1 MTRSSFTSAQTLV
14 VIQDVSEA
22 ESTLGNNMVNE
33 AVLLHFMWD
42 YVFIRPKDSRTKEST
57 SQAPSTASIASL
69 RILSN
74 SNPWQHSAHPN
85 NPNVSCLRSGF
96 LAGRM
101 CYGLESTRE
110 SGTPSTQV
118 AGMPELEEQDIDVR
132 NVRSISGGPDLTA
145 SLQATV
151 NDSSSDE
158 DEEDENEVSE
168 GLMRDVNNRII
179 LVGAGMSKKRKS
191 NAGKKS
197 AVPGKN
203 RSNMDETSRKKGGK
217 GEKKG
222 CSRITVLL
230 KSSWMNQLGLEGIR
244 NCQLTS
250 AVVKT
255 WHPKTKQ
262 WYTHFIALHRAT
274 EQRPKEK
281 HVDKMMD
288 TIFEGY
294 QNRNEIQL
302 SCGYCFQRDT
312 SEALR
317 GMVSQSFGLYNLFRG
332 ITSVAIGETEAI
344 VPHLDHNGSNGYS
357 IIFQLSGVKGY
368 TRVPQLS
375 LDITHAVDDVIFL
388 PTSQLVHFTSSRNTD
403 SKRIM
408 AVGPTEERGQG
419 SGNIVQPSLV
429 CQVVCLK
436 KLQ

>member
-1 MTRSSFTSAQTLV
+1 
-14 VIQDVSEA
+14 
-22 ESTLGNNMVNE
+22 MVNE

-217 GEKKG
+217 GEKKAAAG
-222 CSRITVLL
+222 
-230 KSSWMNQLGLEGIR
+230 
-244 NCQLTS
+244 
-250 AVVKT
+250 
-255 WHPKTKQ
+255 
-262 WYTHFIALHRAT
+262 
-274 EQRPKEK
+274 
-281 HVDKMMD
+281 
-288 TIFEGY
+288 
-294 QNRNEIQL
+294 
-302 SCGYCFQRDT
+302 
-312 SEALR
+312 
-317 GMVSQSFGLYNLFRG
+317 SQSY
-332 ITSVAIGETEAI
+332 
-344 VPHLDHNGSNGYS
+344 SN
-357 IIFQLSGVKGY
+357 
-368 TRVPQLS
+368 RV
-375 LDITHAVDDVIFL
+375 
-388 PTSQLVHFTSSRNTD
+388 
-403 SKRIM
+403 
-408 AVGPTEERGQG
+408 G
-419 SGNIVQPSLV
+419 
-429 CQVVCLK
+429 
-436 KLQ
+436 